1 MLTNTDVAQSVA
13 SVTVIGRCIF
23 GFKWSQVRIH
33 KASLL
38 FFFHLSHV
46 SYFFSSIPLLHV
58 LIGISEN
65 ENIGIV
71 YLFYCNS
78 YMSSF

>member
-1 MLTNTDVAQSVA
+1 MYTNTDMAQTVATL
-13 SVTVIGRCIF
+13 TVKGICIF

-33 KASLL
+33 KVSLF

-46 SYFFSSIPLLHV
+46 SYFFSSIC
-58 LIGISEN
+58 ISEN

-71 YLFYCNS
+71 S
-78 YMSSF
+78 ISFIVIHT

>member
-1 MLTNTDVAQSVA
+1 MAQSVA
-13 SVTVIGRCIF
+13 TVTLIGRCIF

-38 FFFHLSHV
+38 LFFFSFIPCE
-46 SYFFSSIPLLHV
+46 FFLAVIPLL
-58 LIGISEN
+58 LICILEN

-71 YLFYCNS
+71 S
-78 YMSSF
+78 ISFIVIHTRVHFKFC